1 MTEELENRVERL
13 EAALQVITKT
23 ENDTDRRLDD
33 LPYQLDD
40 YVATEV
46 AKILN
51 GYGVLDT
58 LVLLFKKVEELV
70 DDKGDILTVS
80 ERALMRDLNETVR
93 YIKQGLE

>member
-23 ENDTDRRLDD
+23 GNDTERRLED

-40 YVATEV
+40 YVAMEV

-51 GYGVLDT
+51 GNGVLDT

-93 YIKQGLE
+93 YIKHGLE